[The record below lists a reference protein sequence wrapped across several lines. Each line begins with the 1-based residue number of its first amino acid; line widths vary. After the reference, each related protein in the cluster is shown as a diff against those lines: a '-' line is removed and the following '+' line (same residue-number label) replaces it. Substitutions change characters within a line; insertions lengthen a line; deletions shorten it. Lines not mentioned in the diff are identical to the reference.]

1 MTRAGRS
8 PVQVGRNVTDCDD
21 GILKKNRYLIHDRDP
36 LDTAQFL
43 AVLGESGIE
52 SVKLPPRSPN
62 LNAFAE
68 RFVRSIN
75 IDNTPSL
82 SEGVRHLNLNAFE
95 FLALQTPVSNRP
107 TIPCQT
113 AAVVRNWQT
122 LPSRNGIG
130 T

>member
-52 SVKLPPRSPN
+52 SVKLPPRSPMN
-62 LNAFAE
+62 FLHYSRWCPIDQQFLVKLHHWLETGKPCRAE
-68 RFVRSIN
+68 MAS
-75 IDNTPSL
+75 
-82 SEGVRHLNLNAFE
+82 
-95 FLALQTPVSNRP
+95 ALD
-107 TIPCQT
+107 
-113 AAVVRNWQT
+113 VV
-122 LPSRNGIG
+122 LEEK
-130 T
+130 